1 MRLLIKRG
9 SRDHEDLLRSEQKES
24 KTHGKYRVYLFLN
37 ISLGVLEFN
46 ILENCVAMMCK
57 KKNAVLCQQRFL

>member
-1 MRLLIKRG
+1 MYLL
-9 SRDHEDLLRSEQKES
+9 
-24 KTHGKYRVYLFLN
+24 LN

-57 KKNAVLCQQRFL
+57 KRK